1 MEKQELIVKKDLSI
15 ENEKQF
21 DNYLTEIKNRY
32 GSLVV
37 SKETEKDTKKVIA
50 ELRKLK
56 REINSKR
63 IEVQKEYEK
72 PAKVFKEKIDN
83 KLSALEEVIS
93 NLDSGVK
100 QLEEVRKA
108 KKQSK
113 IEEIIESMSKEY
125 AFDGKINFDNR
136 WLNKSYKML
145 DIEKD
150 IKNQIKT
157 FKRDESDWT
166 LVKKYALNKGAFPEY
181 YRMFVGAYSVFDIQK
196 MIDDDV
202 AHKEKEQKKLEK
214 EQLKS
219 KQKEVVNENGE
230 IVKKLEK
237 VSFTVCGTKDEIDEL
252 SKYIAKSNL
261 QVLGNPER
269 TTMIGD

>member
-37 SKETEKDTKKVIA
+37 SKETEKDTKKIIA

-72 PAKVFKEKIDN
+72 PAKIFKDKIDS
-83 KLSALEEVIS
+83 KLSVIEEVVS

-100 QLEEVRKA
+100 QLEEARKA
-108 KKQSK
+108 EKRNK
-113 IEEIIESMSKEY
+113 IDEVIKSMSKEY
-125 AFDGKINFDNR
+125 DFDGKINFDNR
-136 WLNKSYKML
+136 WLNKSYKTL

-150 IKNQIKT
+150 IKSQIKT
-157 FKRDESDWT
+157 FKRDESDWA

-196 MIDDDV
+196 MIDDDL
-202 AHKEKEQKKLEK
+202 AHKEKEQKKLER
-214 EQLKS
+214 EQKKS
-219 KQKEVVNENGE
+219 KQQEVVDENGE

-261 QVLGNPER
+261 QVLGKPER

>member
-1 MEKQELIVKKDLSI
+1 MKKQELVIKKDLSI
-15 ENEKQF
+15 ENEKKF
-21 DNYLTEIKNRY
+21 DDYLTEIKNRY

-37 SKETEKDTKKVIA
+37 SKGTEKDTKKVIA

-72 PAKVFKEKIDN
+72 PAKVFKEKIDS
-83 KLSALEEVIS
+83 KLSVIEDVVS
-93 NLDSGVK
+93 SLDSGVK
-100 QLEEVRKA
+100 QLEEVQKA
-108 KKQSK
+108 EKQNK
-113 IEEIIESMSKEY
+113 INEIIESMSKEY
-125 AFDGKINFDNR
+125 GFDGKINFDNR

-150 IKNQIKT
+150 IKSQIKT
-157 FKRDESDWT
+157 FKRDKSDWA

-196 MIDDDV
+196 MIDDDI

-219 KQKEVVNENGE
+219 KKQEVVDENGE
-230 IVKKLEK
+230 IVNNLEK
-237 VSFTVCGTKDEIDEL
+237 VSFTVCGTKDEIDAL
-252 SKYIAKSNL
+252 SKYIARSNL
-261 QVLGNPER
+261 QVLGKPER

>member
-1 MEKQELIVKKDLSI
+1 MEKQELIMNSDLSI
-15 ENEKQF
+15 GNEKRF
-21 DNYLTEIKNRY
+21 DEYLTKIKDRY

-72 PAKVFKEKIDN
+72 PAKIFKEKIDN
-83 KLSALEEVIS
+83 KLSTLEEVIS

-100 QLEEVRKA
+100 QLEEARKA
-108 KKQSK
+108 EKQNK
-113 IEEIIESMSKEY
+113 IDEIIESMSKEY
-125 AFDGKINFDNR
+125 GFDGKINFDKR
-136 WLNKSYKML
+136 WLNKSYKIL

-150 IKNQIKT
+150 IQNQIKT
-157 FKRDESDWT
+157 FKRDENDWA

-181 YRMFVGAYSVFDIQK
+181 YHMFVGAYSVFDIQK
-196 MIDDDV
+196 MIDDDIT
-202 AHKEKEQKKLEK
+202 HKEKEQRKLER

-219 KQKEVVNENGE
+219 KQQEVVDENGE
-230 IVKKLEK
+230 IVNNLEK

-261 QVLGNPER
+261 QVLGKPER

>member
-56 REINSKR
+56 REVNSKR

-72 PAKVFKEKIDN
+72 PAKIFKEKIDN
-83 KLSALEEVIS
+83 KLSVLEEVIS
-93 NLDSGVK
+93 SLDSGVK
-100 QLEEVRKA
+100 QLEKVRKDE
-108 KKQSK
+108 KQNK
-113 IEEIIESMSKEY
+113 IDKIIESMSKEY
-125 AFDGKINFDNR
+125 GFDGKINFDNR

-145 DIEKD
+145 DVEKD
-150 IKNQIKT
+150 IKSQIKT

-166 LVKKYALNKGAFPEY
+166 LVKKYALSKGAFPEY
-181 YRMFVGAYSVFDIQK
+181 YHMFVGAYSVFDIQK

-202 AHKEKEQKKLEK
+202 AHNEKEQKKLER
-214 EQLKS
+214 EQKKS
-219 KQKEVVNENGE
+219 KQQEVVDENGE
-230 IVKKLEK
+230 IVNKLEK
-237 VSFTVCGTKDEIDEL
+237 VSFTVCGTKNEIDEL

-261 QVLGNPER
+261 QVLGKPER

>member
-15 ENEKQF
+15 ENEKKF
-21 DNYLTEIKNRY
+21 DDYLTEIQKKY
-32 GSLVV
+32 SSLVV

-100 QLEEVRKA
+100 QLEEARKA
-108 KKQSK
+108 EKQKK
-113 IEEIIESMSKEY
+113 IDEIIESMSKEY
-125 AFDGKINFDNR
+125 DFDGKINFDKR
-136 WLNKSYKML
+136 WLNKSYKIL

-150 IKNQIKT
+150 IQNQIKT
-157 FKRDESDWT
+157 FKRDENDWM

-181 YRMFVGAYSVFDIQK
+181 YHMFVGAYSVFDIQK
-196 MIDDDV
+196 MIDDDI
-202 AHKEKEQKKLEK
+202 AHKEKEQKKLER
-214 EQLKS
+214 EQFKS
-219 KQKEVVNENGE
+219 KQQEVVDENGE
-230 IVKKLEK
+230 IVNNLEK
-237 VSFTVCGTKDEIDEL
+237 VSFTVYGTKDEIDEL
-252 SKYIAKSNL
+252 SRYIAKSNL
-261 QVLGNPER
+261 QVLGKPER

>member
-1 MEKQELIVKKDLSI
+1 MEKQELIMNNDLSI
-15 ENEKQF
+15 GNEKRF
-21 DNYLTEIKNRY
+21 DEYLTKIKDRY
-32 GSLVV
+32 GSLIV
-37 SKETEKDTKKVIA
+37 SKETEKDTKRVIA

-72 PAKVFKEKIDN
+72 PAKIFKEKIDN
-83 KLSALEEVIS
+83 KLSTLEEVIS

-108 KKQSK
+108 EKQSK
-113 IEEIIESMSKEY
+113 IEEIIKSMSKEY
-125 AFDGKINFDNR
+125 DFDGKINFDNR

-150 IKNQIKT
+150 IKSQIKT
-157 FKRDESDWT
+157 FKRDESDWA

-181 YRMFVGAYSVFDIQK
+181 YHMFVGAYSVFDIQK
-196 MIDDDV
+196 MIDDDI
-202 AHKEKEQKKLEK
+202 AHNEKEQKKLER
-214 EQLKS
+214 EQKKS
-219 KQKEVVNENGE
+219 KQQEVVDENGE
-230 IVKKLEK
+230 IVNKLEK
-237 VSFTVCGTKDEIDEL
+237 VSFTVYGTKDEIDEL

-261 QVLGNPER
+261 QVLGKPER

>member
-1 MEKQELIVKKDLSI
+1 MEKQGLIMNSDLSI
-15 ENEKQF
+15 GNEKRF
-21 DNYLTEIKNRY
+21 DEYLTKIKDRY

-37 SKETEKDTKKVIA
+37 SKETEKDTKRVIA

-56 REINSKR
+56 KEINSKR

-72 PAKVFKEKIDN
+72 PAKIFKEKIDN
-83 KLSALEEVIS
+83 KLSTLEEVIS

-108 KKQSK
+108 EKQNK
-113 IEEIIESMSKEY
+113 IDEIIKSMSKEY
-125 AFDGKINFDNR
+125 DFDGKINFGKR
-136 WLNKSYKML
+136 WLNKSYKIL
-145 DIEKD
+145 DVEKD
-150 IKNQIKT
+150 IQNQIKT
-157 FKRDESDWT
+157 FKRDENDWA

-202 AHKEKEQKKLEK
+202 AHKEKEQKKFEK

-219 KQKEVVNENGE
+219 KKQEVVDENGE
-230 IVKKLEK
+230 IVNKLEK
-237 VSFTVCGTKDEIDEL
+237 VSFTVYGTKNEIDEL

-261 QVLGNPER
+261 QVLGKPKR

>member
-1 MEKQELIVKKDLSI
+1 MEKQGLIMNSDLSI
-15 ENEKQF
+15 GNEKRF
-21 DNYLTEIKNRY
+21 DEYLTEIKNRY

-63 IEVQKEYEK
+63 IEIQKEYEK

-83 KLSALEEVIS
+83 KLSTLEEIIS

-108 KKQSK
+108 EKQNK
-113 IEEIIESMSKEY
+113 IDEIIKSMSKEY
-125 AFDGKINFDNR
+125 DFDGKINFDKR
-136 WLNKSYKML
+136 WLNKSYKIL

-150 IKNQIKT
+150 IQNQIKT
-157 FKRDESDWT
+157 FKRDENDWA

-219 KQKEVVNENGE
+219 KKQEVVDENGE
-230 IVKKLEK
+230 IVNKLEK
-237 VSFTVCGTKDEIDEL
+237 VSFTVYGTKDEIDEL

-261 QVLGNPER
+261 QVLGKPER

>member
-1 MEKQELIVKKDLSI
+1 MEKQDLIVKKDLSI

-37 SKETEKDTKKVIA
+37 SRETEKDTKKVIA

-72 PAKVFKEKIDN
+72 PAKVFKEKIDS
-83 KLSALEEVIS
+83 KLSVIEDVVS
-93 NLDSGVK
+93 SLDNGVK
-100 QLEEVRKA
+100 QLEEARKTG
-108 KKQSK
+108 KQNK
-113 IEEIIESMSKEY
+113 INEVIESMSKEY
-125 AFDGKINFDNR
+125 GFDGKINFDNR

-145 DIEKD
+145 DVEKD
-150 IKNQIKT
+150 IKSQIKT
-157 FKRDESDWT
+157 FKRDESDWA

-196 MIDDDV
+196 MIDDDI

-219 KQKEVVNENGE
+219 KKQEVVNENGE
-230 IVKKLEK
+230 IVNNLEK
-237 VSFTVCGTKDEIDEL
+237 VSFTVCGTKDEIDAL

-261 QVLGNPER
+261 QVLGKPER

>member
-1 MEKQELIVKKDLSI
+1 MEKQELIMNSDLSI
-15 ENEKQF
+15 GNEKQF
-21 DNYLTEIKNRY
+21 DKYLTKIKDRY

-37 SKETEKDTKKVIA
+37 SKETEKDTKRVIA

-56 REINSKR
+56 RAINSKR
-63 IEVQKEYEK
+63 IEVQKGYEK
-72 PAKVFKEKIDN
+72 PAKIFKDKIDS
-83 KLSALEEVIS
+83 KLSVIEEVVS

-108 KKQSK
+108 EKQNK
-113 IEEIIESMSKEY
+113 IDEIIESMSKEY
-125 AFDGKINFDNR
+125 GFDGKINFDKR
-136 WLNKSYKML
+136 WLNKSYKIL

-150 IKNQIKT
+150 IQNQIKT
-157 FKRDESDWT
+157 FKRDESDWA
-166 LVKKYALNKGAFPEY
+166 LVKKYALSKGAFPEY
-181 YRMFVGAYSVFDIQK
+181 YHMFVGAYSVFDIQK

-219 KQKEVVNENGE
+219 KKQEVVDENGE
-230 IVKKLEK
+230 IVNKLEK
-237 VSFTVCGTKDEIDEL
+237 VSFTVYGTKDEIDEL

-261 QVLGNPER
+261 QVLGKPER
-269 TTMIGD
+269 TAMIGD

>member
-1 MEKQELIVKKDLSI
+1 MEKQELIMNSDLSI
-15 ENEKQF
+15 GNEKRF
-21 DNYLTEIKNRY
+21 DEYLTKIKDRY

-50 ELRKLK
+50 KLRKLK

-72 PAKVFKEKIDN
+72 PAKIFKEKIDN
-83 KLSALEEVIS
+83 KLSTLEEVIS

-108 KKQSK
+108 EKQNK
-113 IEEIIESMSKEY
+113 IDEIIESMSKEY
-125 AFDGKINFDNR
+125 GFDGKINFDKR
-136 WLNKSYKML
+136 WLNKSYKIL

-150 IKNQIKT
+150 IQNQIKT
-157 FKRDESDWT
+157 FKRDENDWT

-181 YRMFVGAYSVFDIQK
+181 YHMFVGAYSVFDIQK
-196 MIDDDV
+196 MIDDDI
-202 AHKEKEQKKLEK
+202 AHKEKEQRKLER

-219 KQKEVVNENGE
+219 KKQEVVDENGE
-230 IVKKLEK
+230 IVNNLEK

-261 QVLGNPER
+261 QVLGKPER

>member
-1 MEKQELIVKKDLSI
+1 MEKQELILKKDLSI
-15 ENEKQF
+15 GNEKRF
-21 DNYLTEIKNRY
+21 DEYLTKIKDRY

-72 PAKVFKEKIDN
+72 PAKIFKEKIDN
-83 KLSALEEVIS
+83 KLSVLEKVIS

-100 QLEEVRKA
+100 QLEKVRKDE
-108 KKQSK
+108 KQNK
-113 IEEIIESMSKEY
+113 IDEIIKSMSKEY
-125 AFDGKINFDNR
+125 GFDGKINFDKR
-136 WLNKSYKML
+136 WLNKSYKIL

-150 IKNQIKT
+150 VQNQIKT
-157 FKRDESDWT
+157 FKRDESDWA

-196 MIDDDV
+196 MIDDDIT
-202 AHKEKEQKKLEK
+202 HKEKEQKKLER

-219 KQKEVVNENGE
+219 KQQEVVDENGE
-230 IVKKLEK
+230 IVNNLEK

-261 QVLGNPER
+261 QVLGKPER

>member
-1 MEKQELIVKKDLSI
+1 MEKQELVVKKDLSI
-15 ENEKQF
+15 ENEKKF
-21 DNYLTEIKNRY
+21 DDYLTEIQKKY

-56 REINSKR
+56 KEINSKR

-83 KLSALEEVIS
+83 KLSALEGVIS

-100 QLEEVRKA
+100 QLEEARKA
-108 KKQSK
+108 EKQVK
-113 IEEIIESMSKEY
+113 INEIIESMSKEY
-125 AFDGKINFDNR
+125 DFDGKINFNKR
-136 WLNKSYKML
+136 WLNKSYKIL

-150 IKNQIKT
+150 IKSQIKT
-157 FKRDESDWT
+157 FKRDESDWA

-196 MIDDDV
+196 MIDDDIT
-202 AHKEKEQKKLEK
+202 HKEKERKKLER
-214 EQLKS
+214 EQIKS
-219 KQKEVVNENGE
+219 KQQEVVDENGE

-261 QVLGNPER
+261 QVLGKPER

>member
-1 MEKQELIVKKDLSI
+1 MNNDLSI
-15 ENEKQF
+15 ENEKRF
-21 DNYLTEIKNRY
+21 DEYLTKIKGRY
-32 GSLVV
+32 DSLIV

-50 ELRKLK
+50 QLRKLK

-72 PAKVFKEKIDN
+72 PAKAFKEKIDN
-83 KLSALEEVIS
+83 KLSVLEEVIS

-100 QLEEVRKA
+100 QLEETRKA
-108 KKQSK
+108 EKQSK

-125 AFDGKINFDNR
+125 DFDGKINFDNR

-145 DIEKD
+145 DVEKD
-150 IKNQIKT
+150 IKSQIKT
-157 FKRDESDWT
+157 FKRDESDWA

-181 YRMFVGAYSVFDIQK
+181 YHMFVGAYSVFDIQK
-196 MIDDDV
+196 MIDDDLT
-202 AHKEKEQKKLEK
+202 HKEKEQKKLER

-219 KQKEVVNENGE
+219 KQREVVNENGE
-230 IVKKLEK
+230 IVNKLEK
-237 VSFTVCGTKDEIDEL
+237 VSFTVCGTKNEIDEL

-261 QVLGNPER
+261 QVLGKPER

>member
-21 DNYLTEIKNRY
+21 DNYLTEIKSRY

-72 PAKVFKEKIDN
+72 PAKLFKEKIDN
-83 KLSALEEVIS
+83 KLSVIEDVVS

-100 QLEEVRKA
+100 QLEETRKTE
-108 KKQSK
+108 KRNK
-113 IEEIIESMSKEY
+113 INEIIESMSKEY
-125 AFDGKINFDNR
+125 DFDGKINFDNR

-150 IKNQIKT
+150 IKSQIKA

-196 MIDDDV
+196 MIDDDI
-202 AHKEKEQKKLEK
+202 AHKEKEQKKLER

-219 KQKEVVNENGE
+219 KQKEVADENGE

-261 QVLGNPER
+261 QVLGKPER

>member
-15 ENEKQF
+15 ENEKKF
-21 DNYLTEIKNRY
+21 DDYLTEIQKKY
-32 GSLVV
+32 SSLVV

-56 REINSKR
+56 KEINSKR

-83 KLSALEEVIS
+83 KLSVLEEVIS

-100 QLEEVRKA
+100 QLEEARKT
-108 KKQSK
+108 KKQVK
-113 IEEIIESMSKEY
+113 INEIIESMSKEY
-125 AFDGKINFDNR
+125 DFDGKINFDKR
-136 WLNKSYKML
+136 WLNKSYKIL

-150 IKNQIKT
+150 IQNQIKT
-157 FKRDESDWT
+157 FKRDESDWA

-181 YRMFVGAYSVFDIQK
+181 YHMFVGAYSVYDIQK
-196 MIDDDV
+196 MIDDDL
-202 AHKEKEQKKLEK
+202 AHKEKEQKKLER
-214 EQLKS
+214 EQKKS
-219 KQKEVVNENGE
+219 KQQEVVDENGE
-230 IVKKLEK
+230 ITNKLEK

-252 SKYIAKSNL
+252 SRYIAKSNL

>member
-1 MEKQELIVKKDLSI
+1 MEKQELVVKKDLSI
-15 ENEKQF
+15 ENEKKF
-21 DNYLTEIKNRY
+21 DDFLTEIQKKY

-50 ELRKLK
+50 ELRKVK
-56 REINSKR
+56 KEINSKR

-100 QLEEVRKA
+100 QLEEARKA
-108 KKQSK
+108 KKQVK
-113 IEEIIESMSKEY
+113 INEIIESMSKEY
-125 AFDGKINFDNR
+125 DFDGKINFDKR
-136 WLNKSYKML
+136 WLNKSYKIL
-145 DIEKD
+145 EIEKD
-150 IKNQIKT
+150 IQNQIKT
-157 FKRDESDWT
+157 FKRDESDWA
-166 LVKKYALNKGAFPEY
+166 LVKKYALNRGAFPEY
-181 YRMFVGAYSVFDIQK
+181 YRMFVGAYSVADIQK
-196 MIDDDV
+196 MIDDDL
-202 AHKEKEQKKLEK
+202 AHKEKEQKKLER
-214 EQLKS
+214 EQKKS
-219 KQKEVVNENGE
+219 KQQKVVDENGE
-230 IVKKLEK
+230 IIEKLEK

-261 QVLGNPER
+261 QVLGKPER

>member
-15 ENEKQF
+15 ENEKKF
-21 DNYLTEIKNRY
+21 DDYLTEIQKKY
-32 GSLVV
+32 SSLVV
-37 SKETEKDTKKVIA
+37 SKETEKDTKKIIA

-56 REINSKR
+56 KEINSNR
-63 IEVQKEYEK
+63 IKVQKEYEK
-72 PAKVFKEKIDN
+72 PAKLFKEKIDS
-83 KLSALEEVIS
+83 KLAVIESVIS
-93 NLDSGVK
+93 KLDGGVK

-108 KKQSK
+108 EKQNK
-113 IEEIIESMSKEY
+113 INEIIESMSKEY
-125 AFDGKINFDNR
+125 DFDGKINFDNR

-150 IKNQIKT
+150 IKSQIKT
-157 FKRDESDWT
+157 FKRDESDWV

-181 YRMFVGAYSVFDIQK
+181 YHMFVGAYSVFDIQK
-196 MIDDDV
+196 MIDDDI
-202 AHKEKEQKKLEK
+202 AHKEKEQKKLER

-219 KQKEVVNENGE
+219 KQQEVVDKNGE
-230 IVKKLEK
+230 IVNNLEK

-261 QVLGNPER
+261 QVLGKPER

>member
-1 MEKQELIVKKDLSI
+1 MEKQELIMNSDLSI
-15 ENEKQF
+15 GNEKRF
-21 DNYLTEIKNRY
+21 DKYLTKIKDRY

-37 SKETEKDTKKVIA
+37 SKETEKDTKRVIA

-56 REINSKR
+56 RAINSKR

-72 PAKVFKEKIDN
+72 PAKIFKDKIDS
-83 KLSALEEVIS
+83 KLSVIEEVVS

-100 QLEEVRKA
+100 QLEEAR
-108 KKQSK
+108 K
-113 IEEIIESMSKEY
+113 IEKQNKINEIIESMSKEY
-125 AFDGKINFDNR
+125 GFDGKINFDKR
-136 WLNKSYKML
+136 WLNKSYKIL

-150 IKNQIKT
+150 IQNQIKT
-157 FKRDESDWT
+157 FKRDESDWA

-202 AHKEKEQKKLEK
+202 AHKEKERKKLEK
-214 EQLKS
+214 DQLKS
-219 KQKEVVNENGE
+219 KKQEAVDENGE
-230 IVKKLEK
+230 IVNKLEK
-237 VSFTVCGTKDEIDEL
+237 VSFTVYGTKDEIDEL

-261 QVLGNPER
+261 QVLGKPKR

>member
-1 MEKQELIVKKDLSI
+1 MEKQELVVKKDLSI

-21 DNYLTEIKNRY
+21 DDYLTEIKNRY

-72 PAKVFKEKIDN
+72 PAKLFKEKIDN
-83 KLSALEEVIS
+83 KLSVIEDVVS

-100 QLEEVRKA
+100 QLEETRKTE
-108 KKQSK
+108 KRNK
-113 IEEIIESMSKEY
+113 INKIIESMSKEY
-125 AFDGKINFDNR
+125 DFDGKINFDNR

-150 IKNQIKT
+150 IKSQIKT
-157 FKRDESDWT
+157 FKRDENDWA
-166 LVKKYALNKGAFPEY
+166 LVKKYALNRGAFPEY
-181 YRMFVGAYSVFDIQK
+181 YHMFVGAYSVFDIQR

-202 AHKEKEQKKLEK
+202 AHNEKEQKKFEK
-214 EQLKS
+214 EQKKS
-219 KQKEVVNENGE
+219 KQQEVVDENGE

-237 VSFTVCGTKDEIDEL
+237 VSFTVCGTKDEIDDL

-261 QVLGNPER
+261 QVLGKPER

>member
-1 MEKQELIVKKDLSI
+1 MKKQELVIKKDLSI
-15 ENEKQF
+15 ENEKKF
-21 DNYLTEIKNRY
+21 DDYLTEIKNRY
-32 GSLVV
+32 SSLVV

-83 KLSALEEVIS
+83 KLSALEGVIS

-100 QLEEVRKA
+100 QLEEARKA
-108 KKQSK
+108 EKQNK
-113 IEEIIESMSKEY
+113 INEIIESMSKEY
-125 AFDGKINFDNR
+125 DFDGKINFDNR

-150 IKNQIKT
+150 IKSQIKT
-157 FKRDESDWT
+157 FKRDESDWA
-166 LVKKYALNKGAFPEY
+166 LVKKYALNRGAFPEY
-181 YRMFVGAYSVFDIQK
+181 YRMFVGAYSVADIQK
-196 MIDDDV
+196 MIDDDL
-202 AHKEKEQKKLEK
+202 AHKEKEQKKLER
-214 EQLKS
+214 EQKKN
-219 KQKEVVNENGE
+219 KQQEVVDENGE

-252 SKYIAKSNL
+252 SRYIAKSNL
-261 QVLGNPER
+261 QVLGKPER
-269 TTMIGD
+269 TTVIGD

>member
-1 MEKQELIVKKDLSI
+1 MEKQELVVKKDLSI
-15 ENEKQF
+15 ENEKKF
-21 DNYLTEIKNRY
+21 DDFLTEIQKKY

-50 ELRKLK
+50 ELRKVK
-56 REINSKR
+56 KEINSKR

-100 QLEEVRKA
+100 QLEEARKA
-108 KKQSK
+108 KKQVK
-113 IEEIIESMSKEY
+113 INEIIESMSKEY
-125 AFDGKINFDNR
+125 DFDGKINFDKR
-136 WLNKSYKML
+136 WLNKSYKIL
-145 DIEKD
+145 EIEKD
-150 IKNQIKT
+150 IQNQIKT
-157 FKRDESDWT
+157 FKRDESDWA

-181 YRMFVGAYSVFDIQK
+181 YHMFVGAYSVFDIQR
-196 MIDDDV
+196 MIDDDLD
-202 AHKEKEQKKLEK
+202 HKEKEQKKLER
-214 EQLKS
+214 EQKKS
-219 KQKEVVNENGE
+219 KQQEVVDENGE
-230 IVKKLEK
+230 IIKKLEK

-261 QVLGNPER
+261 QVLGKPER

>member
-1 MEKQELIVKKDLSI
+1 MEKQGLIMNSDLSI
-15 ENEKQF
+15 GNEKRF
-21 DNYLTEIKNRY
+21 DEYLTKIKDRY
-32 GSLVV
+32 GSLIV
-37 SKETEKDTKKVIA
+37 SKETEKDTKRVIA

-72 PAKVFKEKIDN
+72 PAKIFKEKIDN
-83 KLSALEEVIS
+83 KLSTLEEVIS

-100 QLEEVRKA
+100 QLEEARKA
-108 KKQSK
+108 EKQSK
-113 IEEIIESMSKEY
+113 IDEIIESMSKEY
-125 AFDGKINFDNR
+125 DFDGKINFDNR

-145 DIEKD
+145 DVEKD
-150 IKNQIKT
+150 IKSQIKT
-157 FKRDESDWT
+157 FKRDESDWA

-196 MIDDDV
+196 MIDEDV
-202 AHKEKEQKKLEK
+202 AHKEKEQKKLER
-214 EQLKS
+214 EQFKS

-230 IVKKLEK
+230 IVNKLEK

-261 QVLGNPER
+261 QVLGKPER

>member
-1 MEKQELIVKKDLSI
+1 MKKQELVIKKDLSI
-15 ENEKQF
+15 ENEKKF
-21 DNYLTEIKNRY
+21 DDYLTEIKNRY

-37 SKETEKDTKKVIA
+37 SKGTEKDTKKVIA

-72 PAKVFKEKIDN
+72 PAKAFKEKIDS
-83 KLSALEEVIS
+83 KLSVIEDVVS
-93 NLDSGVK
+93 SLDSGVK
-100 QLEEVRKA
+100 QLEEVRKSE
-108 KKQSK
+108 KQNEINEV
-113 IEEIIESMSKEY
+113 IETMSKEY
-125 AFDGKINFDNR
+125 GFDGKINFDNR

-150 IKNQIKT
+150 IKSQIKT
-157 FKRDESDWT
+157 FKRDESDWA

-196 MIDDDV
+196 MIDDDI

-219 KQKEVVNENGE
+219 KKQEVVDENGE
-230 IVKKLEK
+230 IVNNLEK
-237 VSFTVCGTKDEIDEL
+237 VSFTVCGTKDEIDAL
-252 SKYIAKSNL
+252 SKYIAKSKL
-261 QVLGNPER
+261 QVLGKPER

>member
-1 MEKQELIVKKDLSI
+1 MEKQGLIMNSDLSI
-15 ENEKQF
+15 GNEKRF
-21 DNYLTEIKNRY
+21 DEYLTEIKNRY

-63 IEVQKEYEK
+63 IEIQKEYEK

-83 KLSALEEVIS
+83 KLSTLEEIIL

-108 KKQSK
+108 EKHNK
-113 IEEIIESMSKEY
+113 IDEIIESMSKEY
-125 AFDGKINFDNR
+125 DFGGKINFDKR
-136 WLNKSYKML
+136 WLNKSYKIL

-150 IKNQIKT
+150 IQNQIKT
-157 FKRDESDWT
+157 FKRDENDWA

-219 KQKEVVNENGE
+219 KKQEVVDENGE
-230 IVKKLEK
+230 IVNKLEK
-237 VSFTVCGTKDEIDEL
+237 VSFTVYGTKDEIDEL

-261 QVLGNPER
+261 QVLGKPER

>member
-1 MEKQELIVKKDLSI
+1 MKKQELIVKKDLSI
-15 ENEKQF
+15 ENEKKF
-21 DNYLTEIKNRY
+21 DDYLTEIQKKY
-32 GSLVV
+32 SSLVV

-56 REINSKR
+56 KEINSNR
-63 IEVQKEYEK
+63 IKVQKEYEK
-72 PAKVFKEKIDN
+72 PAKLFKEKIDS
-83 KLSALEEVIS
+83 KLAVIESVIS
-93 NLDSGVK
+93 KLDGGVK

-108 KKQSK
+108 KKQNK
-113 IEEIIESMSKEY
+113 INEIIESMSKEY
-125 AFDGKINFDNR
+125 DFDGKINFDNR

-150 IKNQIKT
+150 IKSQIKT
-157 FKRDESDWT
+157 FKRDESDWV

-181 YRMFVGAYSVFDIQK
+181 YHMFVGAYSVFDIQK

-202 AHKEKEQKKLEK
+202 AHNEKEQKKN
-214 EQLKS
+214 
-219 KQKEVVNENGE
+219 KQQEVVDENGE

-252 SKYIAKSNL
+252 SRYIAKSNL
-261 QVLGNPER
+261 QVLGKPER